1 MRLPPMSRA
10 FSFDIHSLI
19 PSFTR
24 CTQAVSLS
32 GLRKMR
38 RKVQSQKRNPNL
50 RAASDMFV

>member
-24 CTQAVSLS
+24 CTQAVSFS

-50 RAASDMFV
+50 RAAGDVFM